1 MSDSLFEVVTH
12 AENALAFSNQ
22 ALSMLE
28 IWLEALERSDK
39 SESNRVAAVHTLVH
53 EALLQLKKATE
64 VNRV

>member
-28 IWLEALERSDK
+28 VWLEALQRSDEN
-39 SESNRVAAVHTLVH
+39 ESNRVAAVHTLVH
-53 EALLQLKKATE
+53 EAMVQLKKATE
-64 VNRV
+64 VNHV